1 MATETSTETDESSSD
16 LQVQVAL
23 AVGAVLTAVGVAG
36 FFVGDMLLVFGIN
49 TLHNVVHLVT
59 GLLGVAVGVSAARYA
74 GDYDRYLGI
83 VYVLVFVA
91 GVALPGLMADLLNVN
106 LADNLLHLGLGL
118 VLGGVGYYATK

>member
-1 MATETSTETDESSSD
+1 MATETATETDESSSD

-23 AVGAVLTAVGVAG
+23 AVGAVLSAVGVAG
-36 FFVGDMLLVFGIN
+36 FFVGDMLLIFGIN

-74 GDYDRYLGI
+74 GDYDRYLGV

-91 GVALPGLMADLLNVN
+91 GVALPGLMGELLNVN
-106 LADNLLHLGLGL
+106 VADNLLHLGLGL